1 MWFEIDN
8 IKYWVLRVSHA
19 NGLDGKFWLVEC
31 TMGPGCSVQFSRYIS
46 TGSRVNFLD
55 EYGFCVDSNSDIV
68 INSREELDAIMQR
81 LETELAISKLED

>member
-8 IKYWVLRVSHA
+8 IKYWILEVTRVFEGRS
-19 NGLDGKFWLVEC
+19 GLVTC
-31 TMGPGCSVQFSRYIS
+31 TMGPGCTVQFSMYIHN
-46 TGSRVNFLD
+46 GVRINFLN
-55 EYGFCVDSNSDIV
+55 EYGFRVDSNSDIV